1 MLRAL
6 NRLLR
11 AGGRIV
17 YTTIYISPGLDER
30 AKRRARRDGPRAVA
44 SRTDQQHLLCSAGFV
59 EVDELDVTA
68 QFIVTTRA
76 WIDERDEHADEL
88 IALEGR
94 DVFEERQRNHRRQLA
109 VTEDGLLRRALLAA
123 VRP

>member
-11 AGGRIV
+11 AGGRIA
-17 YTTIYISPGLDER
+17 YTTIYISPGVDAR
-30 AKRRARRDGPRAVA
+30 AKRRARRNGPRAVA
-44 SRTDQQHLLCSAGFV
+44 SRTDQQHLLRSAGFA
-59 EVDELDVTA
+59 EIEELDVTA
-68 QFIVTTRA
+68 CFLETTRA
-76 WIDERDEHADEL
+76 WIDEREEHADEL

-94 DVFEERQRNHRRQLA
+94 AFFEERQRNHRRQLA
-109 VTEDGLLRRALLAA
+109 VTEDGLLRRALFVA